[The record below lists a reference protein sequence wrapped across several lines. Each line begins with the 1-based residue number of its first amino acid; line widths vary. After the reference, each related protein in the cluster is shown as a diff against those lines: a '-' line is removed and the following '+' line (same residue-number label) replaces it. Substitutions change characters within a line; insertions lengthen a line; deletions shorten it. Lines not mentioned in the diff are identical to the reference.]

1 MKRIMKNILII
12 LTVVFFLGCKSQKQN
27 FKGEKLPAYHTDI
40 QTFKSVMNSSKYEEF
55 QKLLVNDIEYSFK
68 ELNKILD
75 TISKNYTMDIKID
88 SISNKKLLIIK
99 SS

>member
-1 MKRIMKNILII
+1 
-12 LTVVFFLGCKSQKQN
+12 
-27 FKGEKLPAYHTDI
+27 
-40 QTFKSVMNSSKYEEF
+40 MNSSKYEEF

-75 TISKNYTMDIKID
+75 TISKNYTIDIKID